1 MRYNGDS
8 DKQDLVNLAYDL
20 TNTNVVTYPLQEMT
34 RAANKTLRKVW
45 SWIFSAYGGWLYD
58 DANNT
63 SDFPIAVTNLNASQ
77 GDYDLP
83 VGSLD
88 IRGVEILPQ
97 NGTVYQRLYPLNEEE
112 LIEKGISEAS
122 LYTSNGVPMYYRP
135 MGSSIKIYP
144 SSSYSITNGLRL
156 TFDRGSMVYASTD
169 TTKQAGF
176 TSEFHEVVAVGMA
189 IEYARRNALAS
200 YDFLQ
205 GDMNIYERNIKD
217 YYSARYQE
225 KYPSRINV
233 NDETQ
238 QYI

>member
-97 NGTVYQRLYPLNEEE
+97 NGTVYQRL
-112 LIEKGISEAS
+112 
-122 LYTSNGVPMYYRP
+122 
-135 MGSSIKIYP
+135 
-144 SSSYSITNGLRL
+144 
-156 TFDRGSMVYASTD
+156 
-169 TTKQAGF
+169 
-176 TSEFHEVVAVGMA
+176 
-189 IEYARRNALAS
+189 
-200 YDFLQ
+200 
-205 GDMNIYERNIKD
+205 
-217 YYSARYQE
+217 
-225 KYPSRINV
+225 
-233 NDETQ
+233 
-238 QYI
+238 

>member
-1 MRYNGDS
+1 
-8 DKQDLVNLAYDL
+8 
-20 TNTNVVTYPLQEMT
+20 
-34 RAANKTLRKVW
+34 
-45 SWIFSAYGGWLYD
+45 
-58 DANNT
+58 
-63 SDFPIAVTNLNASQ
+63 
-77 GDYDLP
+77 
-83 VGSLD
+83 
-88 IRGVEILPQ
+88 
-97 NGTVYQRLYPLNEEE
+97 
-112 LIEKGISEAS
+112 
-122 LYTSNGVPMYYRP
+122 MYYRP